1 MFIDLYFPAGTLVMI
16 AARVHPSKDRSTG
29 HRIKPNCEQEVTA
42 MDQIHR
48 PNTWMPSV
56 VIFQHEIKAIASIE
70 PQEDSLRLE
79 AIFLDYFPTPAGRW
93 STWLP

>member
-1 MFIDLYFPAGTLVMI
+1 
-16 AARVHPSKDRSTG
+16 
-29 HRIKPNCEQEVTA
+29 